1 MHPSDLENAY
11 AYEIERRKDEMRDA
25 ANYRFE
31 RQHRKER
38 KHVAIP
44 IMLLG
49 FLIWFLVALMSH

>member
-11 AYEIERRKDEMRDA
+11 AHEIERRKDETRDA

-38 KHVAIP
+38 KHIAIP
-44 IMLLG
+44 IALLSI
-49 FLIWFLVALMSH
+49 LVWFLVALMGH